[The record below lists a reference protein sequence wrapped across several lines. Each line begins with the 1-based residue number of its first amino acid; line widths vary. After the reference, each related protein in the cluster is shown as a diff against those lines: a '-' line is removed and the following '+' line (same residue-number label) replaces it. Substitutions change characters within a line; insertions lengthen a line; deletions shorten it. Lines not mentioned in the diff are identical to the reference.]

1 MKLRQ
6 YTNQDIDAL
15 LQVWWDSWH
24 SSASFKH
31 PLPLEAWRARWENLL
46 LTHKVAVLESTV
58 GIVGFAAVEPH
69 KKELSQIF
77 VAPNQKGKGYGRV
90 LFAWARGVCGDS
102 MKLKTLVDNSEAR
115 SFYISRGMKEGG
127 YSINDFNGKKEIAY
141 SFDGSSGA
149 T

>member
-1 MKLRQ
+1 MNLRQ
-6 YTNQDIDAL
+6 YTDQDIDEL

-31 PLPLEAWRARWENLL
+31 PLPLEAWRARWKNILL
-46 LTHKVAVLESTV
+46 SHEVAVIESA
-58 GIVGFAAVEPH
+58 GAIVGFAAVEPR

-77 VAPNQKGKGYGRV
+77 VAPNQQGKGHGKM
-90 LFAWARGVCGDS
+90 LFAWARSICGDA
-102 MKLKTLVDNSEAR
+102 MKLKTLVENTEAR
-115 SFYISRGMKEGG
+115 SFYISRGMNEGG

-141 SFDGSSGA
+141 SFDGGNGA